1 MIFRNLIPVAV
12 FIFFSSLL
20 LAQSDYRITQ
30 EFKSRQRSFEIAI
43 EYAKTDDE
51 LNKIRK
57 EIAEFR
63 NEFKGNKELLNRALY
78 PSNFETSFTT
88 LDKKIE
94 YTNKKLTEI
103 SGLKTKVVTLESDYA
118 KVSGELGKLSREVN
132 TLRNSNTRLMAEL
145 KAFKSGYGGS
155 RGSIDSLRNLVNELK
170 QGITK
175 RDTLIKE
182 IMDNIFMTAE
192 HKIESLNDAEKMG
205 IKTQLQNTSLIDNIQ
220 NLINDNIE
228 FLDAS
233 IFTQGDLSQLK
244 TEYADFNQRWSHFG
258 PKLFDIYST
267 DEQNQEKLYEID
279 SLVSNWNNSLNH
291 SVWNSINEIFTS
303 NNIELEDFTNG
314 TEFEEVVLNYI
325 NNEINNDHPNA
336 NVKKDQSY
344 VFFAERTWRDVVK
357 PEWLPLLISD
367 NLLSTEQISTIEEKI
382 SEWEGSLSGSKSY
395 LIYGII
401 IILAIIIIFGLIAI
415 SRKKNKSKDISIEE
429 TEEVNQSSKEKMNDI
444 DEKEEF
450 IDDNN

>member
-1 MIFRNLIPVAV
+1 MSLKNLLSIGIFL
-12 FIFFSSLL
+12 FFSSLL
-20 LAQSDYRITQ
+20 IAQSDYRITQ

-57 EIAEFR
+57 EITEFKGEFR
-63 NEFKGNKELLNRALY
+63 GNKELLNRALY
-78 PSNFETSFTT
+78 PSNFESSFTA

-94 YTNKKLTEI
+94 YTNKKLSEI
-103 SGLKTKVVTLESDYA
+103 SGLNTKVITLESDYA
-118 KVSGELGKLSREVN
+118 KVSSELGKLSREVN
-132 TLRNSNTRLMAEL
+132 VLKNSNSRLMTEL

-155 RGSIDSLRNLVNELK
+155 KGSIDSLRNLVAELK
-170 QGITK
+170 QGISR

-205 IKTQLQNTSLIDNIQ
+205 IQSQLQNTSLIDNIQ
-220 NLINDNIE
+220 NLISDNIE

-233 IFTQGDLSQLK
+233 IFTPGDLSQLK
-244 TEYADFNQRWSHFG
+244 TEFSDFEQRWSHFG

-279 SLVSNWNNSLNH
+279 SLVANWNNSLDQ
-291 SVWNSINEIFTS
+291 SVWNSISDIFKS
-303 NNIELEDFTNG
+303 NNIELAQFNSG
-314 TEFEEVVLNYI
+314 QEFEEVITSYI
-325 NNEINNDHPNA
+325 DSEINNDNSSA

-344 VFFAERTWRDVVK
+344 VFFAERTWRDVFK

-367 NLLSTEQISTIEEKI
+367 NLITTEQITSIENKI
-382 SEWEGSLSGSKSY
+382 SDWEGSLSGSKSY

-401 IILAIIIIFGLIAI
+401 VLLAIIIIFGLIAI
-415 SRKKNKSKDISIEE
+415 SKKKNKEE
-429 TEEVNQSSKEKMNDI
+429 LTEEIEDINEKTLDKPSDI
-444 DEKEEF
+444 DDAEEF
-450 IDDNN
+450 VDDNK